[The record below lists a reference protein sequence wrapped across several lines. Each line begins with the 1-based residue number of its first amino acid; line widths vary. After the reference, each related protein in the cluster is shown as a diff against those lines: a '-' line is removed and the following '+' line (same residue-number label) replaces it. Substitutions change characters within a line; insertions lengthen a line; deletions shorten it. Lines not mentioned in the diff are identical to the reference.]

1 MILRFFLGYDAVWR
15 GYWIPLFRSS
25 LKASA
30 GRGIGVVDTR
40 PSVVTTV
47 GNCPINGYDS
57 RLLAVC
63 LLNNDDRSR

>member
-15 GYWIPLFRSS
+15 GYWVPHFRSS

-30 GRGIGVVDTR
+30 GRGIGVADTR

-47 GNCPINGYDS
+47 DKLHN
-57 RLLAVC
+57 
-63 LLNNDDRSR
+63 